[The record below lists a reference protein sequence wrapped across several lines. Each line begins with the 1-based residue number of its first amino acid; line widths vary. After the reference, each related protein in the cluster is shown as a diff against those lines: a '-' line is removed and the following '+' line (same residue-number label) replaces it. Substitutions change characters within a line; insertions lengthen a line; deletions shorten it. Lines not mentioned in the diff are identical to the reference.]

1 MPPERLRLPAP
12 AKLNLFLHIV
22 GRRADG
28 YHLLQTVFQLIDLC
42 DWIELEARDDGDIER
57 RSELP
62 GIPPE
67 QDLCVRAARLLQAE
81 TGCRLGAR
89 IAIDKRIPMGG
100 GLGGGSSD
108 AATVLLGLN
117 RIWNTGLD
125 LDALAA
131 LGLRL
136 GADVPVFVRG
146 ASAWAEGVGD
156 CCIPL
161 ALPKAAYLVLDSGV
175 SVATAELFQAP
186 ELTRDAPPATIA
198 GFVSGQVVG
207 NAFEPVLL
215 RRSPKV
221 GEALR
226 ALREA
231 AAGEAS
237 QVALSGT
244 GGCCFARFENPG
256 AAARA
261 QARLGADWRSWVS
274 AGLGLSPAHALLD
287 ARGEEP
293 DERED

>member
-1 MPPERLRLPAP
+1 
-12 AKLNLFLHIV
+12 
-22 GRRADG
+22 
-28 YHLLQTVFQLIDLC
+28 
-42 DWIELEARDDGDIER
+42 
-57 RSELP
+57 
-62 GIPPE
+62 
-67 QDLCVRAARLLQAE
+67 
-81 TGCRLGAR
+81 
-89 IAIDKRIPMGG
+89 
-100 GLGGGSSD
+100 
-108 AATVLLGLN
+108 
-117 RIWNTGLD
+117 
-125 LDALAA
+125 
-131 LGLRL
+131 
-136 GADVPVFVRG
+136 
-146 ASAWAEGVGD
+146 VGD
-156 CCIPL
+156 RITPL
-161 ALPKAAYLVLDSGV
+161 ALPEAAYLVLDSGV

-261 QARLGADWRSWVS
+261 QARLGAEWRSWIS
-274 AGLGLSPAHALLD
+274 AGLGRSPVHALLD

-293 DERED
+293 DERKD

>member
-1 MPPERLRLPAP
+1 
-12 AKLNLFLHIV
+12 
-22 GRRADG
+22 
-28 YHLLQTVFQLIDLC
+28 VFQLIDLC
-42 DWIELEARDDGDIER
+42 DWIELEARDGGRIER
-57 RSELP
+57 CSGLD
-62 GIPPE
+62 GIPAE

-108 AATVLLGLN
+108 AATVLHGLN

-136 GADVPVFVRG
+136 GADVPVFIRG

-156 CCIPL
+156 RITPL
-161 ALPKAAYLVLDSGV
+161 ALPEAAYLVLDSGV

-261 QARLGADWRSWVS
+261 QARLGAEWRSWIS
-274 AGLGLSPAHALLD
+274 AGLGWSPVHALLD

-293 DERED
+293 DERKD